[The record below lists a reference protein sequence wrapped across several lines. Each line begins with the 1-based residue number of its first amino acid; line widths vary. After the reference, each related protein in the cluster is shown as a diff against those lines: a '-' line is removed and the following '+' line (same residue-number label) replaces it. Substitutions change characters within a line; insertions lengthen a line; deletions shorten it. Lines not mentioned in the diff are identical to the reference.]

1 MFFFDP
7 PPAEYRVIAM
17 TEEHRP
23 AEEQDTALR
32 VQKAFDA
39 VRTKDL
45 SQVSDLQ
52 QKGPAIVPMLSPYL
66 ADKDESVRREAVSL
80 LAGFAGESSLP
91 LLAKALDDPAADIQE
106 RAATALYEKYDP
118 ATLAELADLGPALA
132 RCVKA
137 GDPPAAAVL
146 LLAYFPT
153 PETDKALGALLEA
166 HSAAKVKL
174 FAWSAPVS
182 ISLPAKVA
190 LARLGAG
197 EAQAALLEAAQKAST
212 AEAEFLLAALRE
224 ADTSAVLR
232 GLALF
237 LDDQRESATLVHSAP
252 EIRPRICDLAV
263 NAFAQRLEL
272 KLGFEIDKLKRYDAE
287 QIDEVRRAV
296 RSAVPDRPT
305 S

>member
-1 MFFFDP
+1 MVFFTP

-17 TEEHRP
+17 TEEQRP
-23 AEEQDTALR
+23 AEKQETALR
-32 VQKAFDA
+32 VRKAFDA

-52 QKGPAIVPMLSPYL
+52 QRGPAVVPMLAPYL
-66 ADKDESVRREAVSL
+66 DDKDESVRREAVSL
-80 LAGFAGESSLP
+80 LAGFAGEASLP
-91 LLAKALDDPAADIQE
+91 LLTKALGDSAADVQE

-118 ATLAELADLGPALA
+118 ATLAEQADLGHALA
-132 RCVKA
+132 RRVKA

-153 PETDKALGALLEA
+153 PESEKSLRSLQDGR
-166 HSAAKVKL
+166 SAAKVKL

-190 LARLGAG
+190 LARLGSG
-197 EAQAALLEAAQKAST
+197 EAQAALLQAAQKAST

-232 GLALF
+232 GLARF
-237 LDDQRESATLVHSAP
+237 LDDKRESTTLVHSAP

-263 NAFAQRLEL
+263 NAFVQRL
-272 KLGFEIDKLKRYDAE
+272 KLPVTFEINKPRRYEAG
-287 QIDEVRRAV
+287 QIEEVRRAIL
-296 RSAVPDRPT
+296 SAVPERPT
-305 S
+305 P